1 MCGVLPDIIGKDSGG
16 RPVSFD
22 ATASGGDMFLK
33 VEGARSGAFKGES
46 QDPSHRDEIDVV
58 SWSWGMQ
65 GNASATVTT
74 GGRGGGANQ
83 VSARELE
90 VLKRVD
96 GATSALLSALRNN
109 EPLKATLTVRKAG
122 GSSPVEYLKV
132 ILEKA
137 RVRSV
142 DLESGAGGEGVVER
156 IRLSFQRITIEYRSQ
171 SAKGSGSGV
180 SGFSM
185 ELDQA

>member
-1 MCGVLPDIIGKDSGG
+1 M
-16 RPVSFD
+16 PVSFD
-22 ATASGGDMFLK
+22 AAAAGGDMFLK

-46 QDPSHRDEIDVV
+46 QDPTHRDEIDVL

-74 GGRGGGANQ
+74 GGRSGGANQ

-90 VLKRVD
+90 ILKRVD
-96 GATSALLSALRNN
+96 GATSGLLSALRAN

-122 GSSPVEYLKV
+122 GSSPVEYLKI

-142 DLESGAGGEGVVER
+142 ELESGVAGNENVVER
-156 IRLSFQRITIEYRSQ
+156 IRLSFQRFTLEYRSQ
-171 SAKGSGSGV
+171 SAKGSGTGV